1 MELRRTRHICLR
13 AAANDET
20 RPYEVGDFVSAGDV
34 VGTVTA
40 TRLFVTT
47 LDTQTHVGNNKILSG
62 IKV

>member
-1 MELRRTRHICLR
+1 MR

-20 RPYEVGDFVSAGDV
+20 RPYKVGDFVSAGDV

-47 LDTQTHVGNNKILSG
+47 LDTPDGVQTHVGNNKILSG